1 MVFLSTTMI
10 FFLLSLLSLQL
21 GVSAETT
28 TEMSGIPIPIS
39 ICDEIKHQLS
49 PTSSS
54 SLSSGYDDIFNGTWG
69 GYGGTR
75 NHKKKYGKPSL
86 YLRFHTKPDFVGH
99 SKNQLESVAIKT
111 KILFKRLWRLWQLLA
126 WGDGLLQ
133 VIFWIDEPTNN
144 TNVTRCKS
152 VGHNK
157 YYLVRPT

>member
-1 MVFLSTTMI
+1 MI

-28 TEMSGIPIPIS
+28 TEMSGIPIS

-49 PTSSS
+49 PSSSS

-99 SKNQLESVAIKT
+99 SKNQLESVAIKKMAFNRT
-111 KILFKRLWRLWQLLA
+111 TGR
-126 WGDGLLQ
+126 
-133 VIFWIDEPTNN
+133 
-144 TNVTRCKS
+144 S
-152 VGHNK
+152 VN
-157 YYLVRPT
+157 L